1 MESEMC
7 VKNRTFEIKLAFS
20 IFGLQMLRALLR
32 SGRLCNVLKERRS
45 CRSLSEAGPGGE
57 EDQQLLR
64 ELCAKIRFSGPITVA
79 QYMQEVLTN
88 PVHGIYTNKGQSS
101 ASVFWNFS
109 HLVDIIHVHKDVGF
123 DVWLPDRAGQRRSL
137 HHFA

>member
-64 ELCAKIRFSGPITVA
+64 ELCAKIRFSGPIKFKFLPY
-79 QYMQEVLTN
+79 QFQILKKMFPWKIKNSCFGL
-88 PVHGIYTNKGQSS
+88 YTK
-101 ASVFWNFS
+101 
-109 HLVDIIHVHKDVGF
+109 
-123 DVWLPDRAGQRRSL
+123 
-137 HHFA
+137 

>member
-32 SGRLCNVLKERRS
+32 SGRLCNALKERRS

-88 PVHGIYTNKGQSS
+88 PVHGIYTNKGPVISIGVLEFLTFGRYYS
-101 ASVFWNFS
+101 CS
-109 HLVDIIHVHKDVGF
+109 
-123 DVWLPDRAGQRRSL
+123 QRCR
-137 HHFA
+137 F